1 MLTRKQHDLLIFIHN
16 RLKTSGVSPSYE
28 EMKDALGLHSKSGIH
43 RLINALQE
51 RGFIRRL
58 PHKARAL
65 EILKLPE
72 ELNPTN
78 IASPNA
84 SNVISPNSF
93 KTTSSTISKTPT
105 ARPLEAANEGSI
117 AIPMHGRIAAGLP
130 IEALEGDGETIDIPA
145 SMLGRGT
152 HYALEVSGDSM
163 IELGIFDGDIAIVEK
178 CDTANNGEIV
188 VALVDDEEA
197 TLKTLHRRGDQI
209 ALKPANK
216 DHSTQ
221 ILPPDRVRIQGKL
234 RTIIRQY

>member
-72 ELNPTN
+72 EMSGDPT
-78 IASPNA
+78 PVKT
-84 SNVISPNSF
+84 NVISPNSF
-93 KTTSSTISKTPT
+93 RAAPKAVVEHMQP
-105 ARPLEAANEGSI
+105 ANEGSI

-130 IEALEGDGETIDIPA
+130 IEALEGDGETIDVPS

-163 IELGIFDGDIAIVEK
+163 IELGIFDGDLAIVEK

-188 VALVDDEEA
+188 VALIDGEEA
-197 TLKTLHRRGDQI
+197 TLKTLHLRGDQI

-234 RTIIRQY
+234 KTIIRQY

>member
-16 RLKTSGVSPSYE
+16 RLKTSGVSPSFE
-28 EMKDALGLHSKSGIH
+28 EMKEALGLHSKSGIH

-72 ELNPTN
+72 EL
-78 IASPNA
+78 AESPVTTQT
-84 SNVISPNSF
+84 NVISPDSF
-93 KTTSSTISKTPT
+93 RAPPHPSSS
-105 ARPLEAANEGSI
+105 ARPMVPANEGSI
-117 AIPMHGRIAAGLP
+117 SIPMHGRIAAGLP
-130 IEALEGDGETIDIPA
+130 IEAIEGDGETIDVPS

-178 CDTANNGEIV
+178 CDTANNGDIV
-188 VALVDDEEA
+188 VALVDGEEA

-221 ILPPDRVRIQGKL
+221 ILPPHRVRIQGKL
-234 RTIIRQY
+234 KTIIRNY